1 MLADIVDH
9 VIGIDPDRDQITAS
23 LVEASTGGELAT
35 AAFET
40 TRGGY
45 ERLVAWADRHTSR
58 ESRAWAVEGSRSYG
72 SGACAHLG
80 AAGELVIE
88 FSHPRTA
95 ATSDGAKTDALDARR
110 AAREVLGR
118 PNLAVPRARGRR
130 EALRA
135 LESTRRGA
143 QTARTAAINEL
154 KALIVSAPVDLRDQL
169 RGLTTAAQVAKCAAL
184 RLPAA
189 PLDELTAT
197 KQALRSLAPRI
208 KTLTAEAADLQTSIR
223 GLVEAVA
230 PHLLDQPGVGPVTA
244 AQIHIAWSHP
254 GRCATKQHSPA
265 SPASPHSKRPRGRTP
280 ATASTAAATA
290 NSTER
295 STPSPSPAAATA
307 PTPRPT
313 SPNEPPKAK
322 PPEKPNAASNAT
334 SPARSTASSNTPKS
348 TLAKHRSIEFAKGHK
363 FLHDEKSAS
372 QKLAQHL
379 ENVGRS
385 TVAIIAPPDWSG
397 IPHPRTEA
405 HREHLAPVVEV
416 NTERTTGGGRD
427 ATRELIASRRS
438 IDTVVAYNDIV
449 ALGCLRGL
457 HDLGVRS
464 PDDIAV
470 VGYDNTP
477 FAEISVPSLTSV
489 GFRADELGGQLVRQL
504 LELIADPTTKPST
517 TLVEPEL
524 FVRESTTLLLPA
536 ATRPQDRS
544 PSDSNE

>member
-9 VIGIDPDRDQITAS
+9 VIGIDPDRDRITAS

-35 AAFET
+35 EAFET

-58 ESRAWAVEGSRSYG
+58 ESRAWAVEGSGSYG
-72 SGACAHLG
+72 SRACAHLG
-80 AAGELVIE
+80 AAREQVIE
-88 FSHPRTA
+88 FSHPRTV

-118 PNLAVPRARGRR
+118 QDLAVPRARGRR

-197 KQALRSLAPRI
+197 KQALRSLARRI

-230 PHLLDQPGVGPVTA
+230 PHLLDQPGVGPITA
-244 AQIHIAWSHP
+244 AQLYIAWSHP
-254 GRCATKQHSPA
+254 GRWRNEAAFARLAGVAPLEA
-265 SPASPHSKRPRGRTP
+265 SSGQNTRHRLNRRGDRQLNRALHTI
-280 ATASTAAATA
+280 AVT
-290 NSTER
+290 R
-295 STPSPSPAAATA
+295 SRYC

-348 TLAKHRSIEFAKGHK
+348 TLDKHRSIV
-363 FLHDEKSAS
+363 
-372 QKLAQHL
+372 Q
-379 ENVGRS
+379 R
-385 TVAIIAPPDWSG
+385 
-397 IPHPRTEA
+397 
-405 HREHLAPVVEV
+405 
-416 NTERTTGGGRD
+416 
-427 ATRELIASRRS
+427 
-438 IDTVVAYNDIV
+438 
-449 ALGCLRGL
+449 
-457 HDLGVRS
+457 
-464 PDDIAV
+464 
-470 VGYDNTP
+470 
-477 FAEISVPSLTSV
+477 
-489 GFRADELGGQLVRQL
+489 
-504 LELIADPTTKPST
+504 
-517 TLVEPEL
+517 
-524 FVRESTTLLLPA
+524 
-536 ATRPQDRS
+536 
-544 PSDSNE
+544 

>member
-9 VIGIDPDRDQITAS
+9 VIGIDPDRDQIAAS

-58 ESRAWAVEGSRSYG
+58 ESRAWAVEGSGSYG

-80 AAGELVIE
+80 AAGEQVIE

-118 PNLAVPRARGRR
+118 PDLAVPRARGRR

-197 KQALRSLAPRI
+197 KQALRSLARRI
-208 KTLTAEAADLQTSIR
+208 KTLIAEAADLQTSIR

-244 AQIHIAWSHP
+244 AQLYIAWSHP
-254 GRCATKQHSPA
+254 GRCRNEAAFARLAGVAPLEA
-265 SPASPHSKRPRGRTP
+265 SSGQNTRHRLNRRGDRQLNRALHTIAVTRSRYCAHTQAYIAKRTAKAKPPEKPNAQTYIARQIYQLCDRQLNRALHTIAVTRSRYCAHTQAYIAKRT
-280 ATASTAAATA
+280 A
-290 NSTER
+290 
-295 STPSPSPAAATA
+295 
-307 PTPRPT
+307 
-313 SPNEPPKAK
+313 KAK

-334 SPARSTASSNTPKS
+334 SPARSPPPTP
-348 TLAKHRSIEFAKGHK
+348 
-363 FLHDEKSAS
+363 
-372 QKLAQHL
+372 QNQHL
-379 ENVGRS
+379 TNIEAS
-385 TVAIIAPPDWSG
+385 F
-397 IPHPRTEA
+397 PRRLNIEPGF
-405 HREHLAPVVEV
+405 L
-416 NTERTTGGGRD
+416 
-427 ATRELIASRRS
+427 S
-438 IDTVVAYNDIV
+438 
-449 ALGCLRGL
+449 
-457 HDLGVRS
+457 S
-464 PDDIAV
+464 P
-470 VGYDNTP
+470 
-477 FAEISVPSLTSV
+477 
-489 GFRADELGGQLVRQL
+489 
-504 LELIADPTTKPST
+504 
-517 TLVEPEL
+517 
-524 FVRESTTLLLPA
+524 
-536 ATRPQDRS
+536 
-544 PSDSNE
+544 